1 MYEITID
8 NKKLSVQPGTTI
20 LQAANSLNIDIPT
33 MCFLEGLEPFT
44 SCMVCVVEDMKSGRL
59 LPSCSMLVQDGMI
72 IESHNVK
79 VEQARRDAL
88 ELLLSEHVG
97 DCQAPCQKGC
107 PASMNIPLMIRQIAA
122 GEFDKAIRTVK
133 ADIALPAVLGRICPA
148 PCEKVCN
155 RAKIDD
161 PVSICL
167 LKRFSADVDMQG
179 VTAFIPECEPGNG
192 KSVAIIGSGPTGLS
206 AAYYLRQLG
215 YDCTIYE
222 KQELAGGMLRY
233 GVDRDILPLQMLDDE
248 IAIIEKMG
256 VEFKLKTEIGLDI
269 AFKEL
274 LENNDA
280 IVLGTGAIELDKVN
294 VFGLEHT
301 EKGFSVNTKTHE
313 SSTAGVFVGGSAIRE
328 SKMAIRSSAHGKQI
342 AVNIDRYLNGLS
354 LEADSRFESRIGKLA
369 RNDLEALLSQADDRE
384 QIKIE
389 KSRGFESSEA
399 LNEANRCMHCD
410 CRKPDTCKLRIYSQE
425 YHVDQKHY
433 KGKDRN
439 DLKFIDQ
446 HANVVFEPG
455 KCIKCGICVQITEKY
470 GENLGFTFIG
480 RGFNVQIQVPF
491 NSELSQA
498 LEKSAKECVESCP
511 TAALSFKKDII

>member
-8 NKKLSVQPGTTI
+8 NKIISVQPGTTI
-20 LQAANSLNIDIPT
+20 LQAAKSLNIDIPT
-33 MCFLEGLEPFT
+33 MCYINGLDSFT
-44 SCMVCVVEDMKSGRL
+44 SCMVCVVEDMKNGRL
-59 LPSCSMLVQDGMI
+59 LPSCSMLVQNGMI
-72 IESHNVK
+72 IESHNAK

-88 ELLLSEHVG
+88 ELLLSEHIG

-122 GEFDKAIRTVK
+122 GELDKAIRTVK

-155 RAKIDD
+155 RAKIDN

-167 LKRFSADVDMQG
+167 LKRYSADVDMQG
-179 VTAFIPECEPGNG
+179 VTAFMPECKPDNG

-206 AAYYLRQLG
+206 AAYYLRQRG
-215 YDCTIYE
+215 YACTIYD
-222 KQELAGGMLRY
+222 KKELPGGMLRY
-233 GVDRDILPLQMLDDE
+233 GVDRDMLPIKVLDDE
-248 IAIIEKMG
+248 LAIFEKMG
-256 VEFKLKTEIGLDI
+256 IKFKLETEIGQDI
-269 AFKEL
+269 PFKEL

-280 IVLGTGAIELDKVN
+280 IVLGTGVIELDKAKR
-294 VFGLEHT
+294 LALDHT
-301 EKGFSVNTKTHE
+301 DKGFSVNMKTHE
-313 SSTAGVFVGGSAIRE
+313 SSTAGVFIGGSAVRE

-354 LEADSRFESRIGKLA
+354 FETDSRFESRIGKLA
-369 RNDLEALLSQADDRE
+369 TTDLEALLSQADDHE
-384 QIKIE
+384 QLKIE

-399 LNEANRCMHCD
+399 LHEANRCMHCD

-425 YHVDQKHY
+425 YKADQKHY
-433 KGKDRN
+433 KGESRN
-439 DLKFIDQ
+439 DLKFFDQ
-446 HANVVFEPG
+446 HADVVYEPG
-455 KCIKCGICVQITEKY
+455 KCIKCGICVQITEKFS
-470 GENLGFTFIG
+470 EKLGLTFIG

-491 NSELSQA
+491 GTELNQA
-498 LEKSAKECVESCP
+498 LEQSAKECVESCP